1 MSSKIQ
7 SPLVTEE
14 AISKTTKK
22 KPKGKS
28 KKSTG
33 KSKKTK
39 TQKKTETA
47 TDQTF

>member
-1 MSSKIQ
+1 MTSEKQ
-7 SPLVTEE
+7 PPLITEE

-47 TDQTF
+47 TDQ